1 MLNNHNSGL
10 MLPPLKQIMEVTKCS
25 PIKFCYVIRTM
36 NAGICPLT
44 IAGHSF
50 QNECPSLHLG
60 SLRKPAYIINYFICL
75 FFYNSSIR
83 LRTKTRQ
90 IAIKPLYSSNK

>member
-1 MLNNHNSGL
+1 MLTDKILLRYTDYECRELS
-10 MLPPLKQIMEVTKCS
+10 
-25 PIKFCYVIRTM
+25 
-36 NAGICPLT
+36 T
-44 IAGHSF
+44 IAGHTF

-90 IAIKPLYSSNK
+90 IAIKPLYSSDK